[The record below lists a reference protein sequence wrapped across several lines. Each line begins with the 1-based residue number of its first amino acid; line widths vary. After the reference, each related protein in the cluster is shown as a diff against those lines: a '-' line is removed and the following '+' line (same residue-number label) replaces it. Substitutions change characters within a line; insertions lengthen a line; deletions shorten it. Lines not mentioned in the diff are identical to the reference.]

1 MATATSP
8 SPPVEPLS
16 AHRPEPQPTPIKPA
30 GDELFRISLEAYRQM
45 GEAGILRRSDRVVL
59 LDGLLV
65 KKMTKGPRHTLAV
78 YATNKLLMD
87 RLPVGYHPK
96 TEAPVEIQPGPDG
109 DSAPEPDVTVIRGA
123 AADYR
128 DRHPGPGDV
137 LLVVEVADSSVRLD
151 RRGLRRYAWANIP
164 TAWIVNL
171 RAGTVEVYTSPSGPV
186 ADPGYAEKVTRSI
199 GQTLDIPLDG
209 QTLAGLA
216 VADLFG

>member
-1 MATATSP
+1 MATATS
-8 SPPVEPLS
+8 SAPPVEPLS

-30 GDELFRISLEAYRQM
+30 GDELFRIRLETYRQM

-65 KKMTKGPRHTLAV
+65 KKMTKGPRHVLATLLAV
-78 YATNKLLMD
+78 KQLNDLLPAT
-87 RLPVGYHPK
+87 YHPRS
-96 TEAPVEIQPGPDG
+96 EAPVELPDGPDG
-109 DSAPEPDVTVIRGA
+109 DSAPEPDVTVVRGA
-123 AADYR
+123 ATDYR

-137 LLVVEVADSSVRLD
+137 LLVIEVADSSVRLD

-171 RAGTVEVYTSPSGPV
+171 RAGTVEVYASPSGPV